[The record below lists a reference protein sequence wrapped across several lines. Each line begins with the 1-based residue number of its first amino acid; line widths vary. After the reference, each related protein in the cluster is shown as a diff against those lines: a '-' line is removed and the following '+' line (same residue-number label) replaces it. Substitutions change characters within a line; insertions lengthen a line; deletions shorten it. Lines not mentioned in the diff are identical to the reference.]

1 VSAICILAPAVVA
14 GWPAITAAVAG
25 AAAALGISV
34 TQEAAAG
41 VARVAVSRS
50 VKVSQTNSVELAA
63 EQCEILQDQ
72 LVTDREI
79 VLQGDGIQL
88 RVYRDESG
96 RCGVSATGAGRSK
109 EELRACGERF
119 LQKLVQMYVYNRT
132 VTELKSH
139 GYELLNESVSADETV
154 HLRVRR
160 AV

>member
-1 VSAICILAPAVVA
+1 MSAVCILAPAVVA

-25 AAAALGISV
+25 AAAAMGISV
-34 TQEAAAG
+34 TQEAAEG
-41 VARVAVSRS
+41 VARVAAAQS
-50 VKVSQTNSVELAA
+50 VKASEANTVELAA
-63 EQCEILQDQ
+63 EQCEIMQDQ

-79 VLQGDGIQL
+79 VLEGDGIQL

-119 LQKLVQMYVYNRT
+119 LQKVVQMYVYNRT
-132 VTELKSH
+132 VTELKNR
-139 GYELLNESVSADETV
+139 GYALISENVSEDETV